1 MRDGVADE
9 RGGIRHHALI
19 LGSVRKQVNERNAGD
34 AVENLSQRLVDA
46 PSLIQ

>member
-9 RGGIRHHALI
+9 RGGIRHYALI
-19 LGSVRKQVNERNAGD
+19 LGSVGKQVNERKSVD
-34 AVENLSQRLVDA
+34 VVENLSQRLVDA